1 MEKKWRVLVA
11 DDDSAIRALVDS
23 VLRNGPYE
31 MTTCADAESALVA
44 VECEE
49 PFDIIICDFML
60 PGISGIDFVERLRAM
75 PGYPHTPV
83 LMISGHTNYSMDDRA
98 KAAGADAFLNK
109 PFTVSQLRMAVKE
122 LLPQN
127 RA

>member
-1 MEKKWRVLVA
+1 MA

-23 VLRNGPYE
+23 VLRVGAYE
-31 MTTCADAESALVA
+31 TTTCGDAESALVA
-44 VECEE
+44 IEGEE
-49 PFDIIICDFML
+49 PFDVIICDFML

-75 PGYPHTPV
+75 PNYPRTPV
-83 LMISGHTNYSMDDRA
+83 LMISGHTNYAMDDRA
-98 KAAGADAFLNK
+98 KVAGADAFLNK

-127 RA
+127 PG